1 VELLCQAG
9 ADVDHKNDAGDTALH
24 MAAAADQ
31 RLVVKMLVRLQAR
44 ISSRNKEGE
53 RPLHAAARAGA
64 LASCRA
70 LVRGGAF
77 VDALDCKGRSPLRIA
92 KLYRN
97 AEIIRYL
104 AKKTETTWWD
114 LPLSGPESVEFP
126 GWTTPE
132 MVEPEED
139 ASESDEERGCE
150 EEEVE
155 FEVLRASSGDEADRH
170 AQEEWS
176 FTGWLR
182 WG

>member
-1 VELLCQAG
+1 MVELLCQAG
-9 ADVDHKNDAGDTALH
+9 SDVDHKNAAGETALH

-31 RLVVKMLVRLQAR
+31 RLVVKMLVRAQAR
-44 ISSRNKEGE
+44 ISARNKEGE

-77 VDALDCKGRSPLRIA
+77 VDALDFKGRSPLRIA

-97 AEIIRYL
+97 AEIIQYL

-126 GWTTPE
+126 GWTPPE
-132 MVEPEED
+132 MG
-139 ASESDEERGCE
+139 ESDSDAGEGDEEQGSE
-150 EEEVE
+150 DEEVDI
-155 FEVLRASSGDEADRH
+155 EVLRASSGDESDAK
-170 AQEEWS
+170 S
-176 FTGWLR
+176 FPGGLPMV
-182 WG
+182 